1 MNTSKAN
8 GYNKLLVFFLIAVLL
23 IFAFGFVADG
33 WQLVQVPDEDNN
45 GKTED
50 ENGNADEN
58 KDPTQDEN
66 GGGENEPE
74 IPEEPNEPEI
84 YVPEY
89 VDYLTGLETT
99 EELAKKRPISFVM
112 NSSSPLYS
120 ISRASIIAEFPL
132 ENGDSRLLA
141 FATDTDKLGKVGA
154 LSQTRGY
161 ISNISKSFGSILVS
175 CGSDDRKDY
184 ETVDVA
190 ASHFDLTKFTG
201 YHYTEFQ
208 TYCYSNGDLIDA
220 GIANANIGTAVNS
233 RQLLPYVFN
242 EFGAEAILGEA
253 NAKSVVIPYS
263 ADNVTEL
270 YYSEDIGGYTFAK
283 NGAVK
288 TDMLYD
294 KCAVFENAFIL
305 FADTVTYEGA
315 DGVEMIMSTIG
326 CGTGYYV
333 TEGTL
338 MNISWSVTASGDM
351 TFTSEEGERLVINR
365 GSSYIGFFK
374 SSRVDEIKI
383 S

>member
-50 ENGNADEN
+50 ESGNADEN

-66 GGGENEPE
+66 GEGENEPE
-74 IPEEPNEPEI
+74 IPEEPKEPEI
-84 YVPEY
+84 YIPEY
-89 VDYLTGLETT
+89 VDNLTGLETT
-99 EELAKKRPISFVM
+99 EELAKRRPVSFVM

-120 ISRASIIAEFPL
+120 ISGASIIAEFPL

-184 ETVDVA
+184 ESVDVA

-242 EFGAEAILGEA
+242 EFGAEAITGGA

-270 YYSEDIGGYTFAK
+270 YYSEDIGGYALVK

-288 TDMLYD
+288 TDLLCD
-294 KCAVFENAFIL
+294 KSVTFENAFIL

-338 MNISWSVTASGDM
+338 MNISWSVTSSGDM

>member
-45 GKTED
+45 GKTDD
-50 ENGNADEN
+50 ENGDADEN
-58 KDPTQDEN
+58 KDPNQDKN
-66 GGGENEPE
+66 GDDGQEPE
-74 IPEEPNEPEI
+74 VPEEPKEPEI
-84 YVPEY
+84 YIPEH

-99 EELAKKRPISFVM
+99 EELSRRRPISFVM

-120 ISRASIIAEFPL
+120 ISRAQIIAEFPL
-132 ENGDSRLLA
+132 ENGESRLLA

-154 LSQTRGY
+154 LSPTRAY

-175 CGSDDRKDY
+175 CGNDDTKEYQR
-184 ETVDVA
+184 VDVA
-190 ASHFDLTKFTG
+190 SSHFDLTKFTG

-208 TYCYSNGDLIDA
+208 SFCYSNGDLIDA
-220 GIANANIGTAVNS
+220 GISNANIGTATNN
-233 RQLLPYVFN
+233 RLLLPYVFN
-242 EFGAEAILGEA
+242 AFGAEDIVGETT
-253 NAKSVVIPYS
+253 AKSVVIPYS

-270 YYSEDIGGYTFAK
+270 YYSEDAGGYTFVK
-283 NGAVK
+283 NGSVK
-288 TDMLYD
+288 TDMLCD
-294 KCAVFENAFIL
+294 KSVVFENAFIL

-315 DGVEMIMSTIG
+315 DGVQMIMSTIG
-326 CGTGYYV
+326 SGTGYYV
-333 TEGTL
+333 TGGTL
-338 MNISWSVTASGDM
+338 INISWSVTSSGDM
-351 TFTSEEGERLVINR
+351 TFTSETGERLVINR